1 MTTLDDRPAAG
12 TSSRLRLAAMHALA
26 GGCTAGELR
35 SWAGNAKLVDLIAS
49 RDGRPADAIRGEM
62 LAVAIAVDMIT
73 RRGYTPEQC
82 RALLG
87 PGETPVPRLALVPS
101 AA

>member
-1 MTTLDDRPAAG
+1 MTTLDDRPATG

-26 GGCTAGELR
+26 DNCTAGELR
-35 SWAGNAKLVDLIAS
+35 SWADNAKLVDLIAS

-62 LAVAIAVDMIT
+62 LAVSVIVDAIT
-73 RRGYTPEQC
+73 REGLTPEHC
-82 RALLG
+82 RFVLG
-87 PGETPVPRLALVPS
+87 IDKTPAPSLALVPS